1 MMRTVRHTR
10 SNVINFKNL
19 SIITAVIAFVLF
31 ITMLLAPEVMFYLFQ
46 IPESESAIFMS
57 RRAAILFL
65 GIGLLSWLVRNATHS
80 TSTQSIKMSF
90 AIIMFGLFLLGSFE
104 YIIGNAGI
112 GIGLAII
119 TELLLGVAYSKL
131 WLSNRNA

>member
-1 MMRTVRHTR
+1 
-10 SNVINFKNL
+10 
-19 SIITAVIAFVLF
+19 
-31 ITMLLAPEVMFYLFQ
+31 MLLVPEIMFYLFQ

-65 GIGLLSWLVRNATHS
+65 GIGLLSWLVRDATHS

-90 AIIMFGLFLLGSFE
+90 AIIMFGLVLLGSFE
-104 YIIGNAGI
+104 YIRGNAGI

-131 WLSNRNA
+131 WFSNRNA

>member
-1 MMRTVRHTR
+1 
-10 SNVINFKNL
+10 
-19 SIITAVIAFVLF
+19 
-31 ITMLLAPEVMFYLFQ
+31 MLLAPEVMFYLFQ

-90 AIIMFGLFLLGSFE
+90 AIIMFGLVLLGSFE

>member
-90 AIIMFGLFLLGSFE
+90 AIIMFGLVLLGSFE